1 MKMNKKYLALAVVSL
16 ILLISVSIW
25 SYNKVISNN
34 SKKGMYTNSKLK
46 ETSISSIDFN
56 DDKKNI
62 TLIYPSQDTE
72 AYSTEIVKIDY
83 KGSVIEKKEINDPN
97 FSSITLSQKPNQ
109 PKLLYAFQNGDVYS
123 NHFYTFD
130 FKKKKFSKKEISY
143 FKYDVMLDS
152 VSHYGDDI
160 WFRTATSY
168 KTGTQKFVE
177 NKGFSKTFSNF
188 NSHEKLETPPGFEP
202 VNSPVISLKNN
213 IVYVNVGSDSEDYEK
228 SGMVFLNKSTG
239 KIKVFRKKEE
249 PYAYATLYG
258 EGDNAYF
265 ASTDGWMIRIN
276 EKGEKIEKPFS
287 ILNNAYYDLSE
298 PMRMINKKNGLQ
310 VLTYPSENE
319 DEADRQTLVKWSFDQ
334 NFNVQKLKP
343 LFWKDDRWYKYLFFN
358 PSNKKSYF
366 VEFNPKKS
374 NKGKLI
380 IADSKLNV
388 IQSIPI
394 DAPVGL
400 DFVID

>member
-1 MKMNKKYLALAVVSL
+1 MNKKYLVLAVISL
-16 ILLISVSIW
+16 ILLISISAW
-25 SYNKVISNN
+25 SYNKVISDG
-34 SKKGMYTNSKLK
+34 SKESMDKGPKLK
-46 ETSISSIDFN
+46 KTSISSLNFN
-56 DDKKNI
+56 NDKGKI

-72 AYSTEIVKIDY
+72 TFSTEIVKIDH
-83 KGSVIEKKEINDPN
+83 KGTIVQKQEINDPD

-109 PKLLYAFQNGDVYS
+109 PKFLYAFQNGDVYS
-123 NHFYTFD
+123 NHFYSFNLKT
-130 FKKKKFSKKEISY
+130 KKFIKKEISY
-143 FKYDVMLDS
+143 FKHDVMLDS

-168 KTGTQKFVE
+168 KTGTQNFVK
-177 NKGFSKTFSNF
+177 NKGFSKSFSNF
-188 NSHEKLETPPGFEP
+188 DSKEKFETPPGFEP
-202 VNSPVISLKNN
+202 VNSPLISLKNN
-213 IVYVNVGSDSEDYEK
+213 IVYVNVGSDAEDYEK

-258 EGDNAYF
+258 EDDKAFF
-265 ASTDGWMIRIN
+265 ASTDGWMISIN

-319 DEADRQTLVKWSFDQ
+319 DEADRQILVKWSFNRD
-334 NFNVQKLKP
+334 FNVQKLKP
-343 LFWKDDRWYKYLFFN
+343 LFWKDDRWYKYLYFN

-366 VEFNPKKS
+366 VEFNPKKAD
-374 NKGKLI
+374 KGKLI

-388 IQSIPI
+388 LRSIPV

-400 DFVID
+400 DFVVD